1 MFRYL
6 AFLPPIAIDDAP
18 GSARFSGRISH
29 ALVSLT
35 AAAAG
40 LRLDVWAFV
49 EGFWMKSRNRV
60 PPTTRRGGAKMLS
73 PIQDRLAEKWLAAN
87 QNELRVRMR
96 QERLRVCPII
106 DSQAV
111 RWVPRV

>member
-1 MFRYL
+1 MAVETWMLDGWMVDRTIGGPMFRYL

-18 GSARFSGRISH
+18 GSARFSGRVSH

-40 LRLDVWAFV
+40 LRLDVWASV

-60 PPTTRRGGAKMLS
+60 PPTTRRGASKMLS
-73 PIQDRLAEKWLAAN
+73 RFRSGWQKMARCKSE
-87 QNELRVRMR
+87 
-96 QERLRVCPII
+96 
-106 DSQAV
+106 
-111 RWVPRV
+111 